1 MGLIEPLTPT
11 LLELVEDV
19 MRDMQIFFEMKHCMF
34 CTMKESCYYV
44 VSHLRVCSLIN
55 GSVRGYKGTDPAYD
69 LKLV

>member
-1 MGLIEPLTPT
+1 
-11 LLELVEDV
+11 
-19 MRDMQIFFEMKHCMF
+19 MF